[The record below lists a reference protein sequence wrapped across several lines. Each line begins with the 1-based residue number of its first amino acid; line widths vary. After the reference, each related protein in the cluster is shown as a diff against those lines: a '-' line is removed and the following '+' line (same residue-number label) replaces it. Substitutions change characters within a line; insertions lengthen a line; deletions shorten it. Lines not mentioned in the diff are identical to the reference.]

1 MFSFYMKKTF
11 VDTMPGIELVN
22 IHYTWTPLAQMPNWE
37 THRETRAMPRGGTL
51 VRGMGGT
58 TIDETGEV
66 RQTQQDVIELPD
78 DGIRRKIIKLPDEIL
93 DPDTGKYS
101 DNYLFH
107 HYFEIF
113 RGGKRELSP
122 LFSEEIVSKE
132 VEYVDY
138 RGDLGGM
145 CIYWSIYDWDSPQ
158 YQPTEESNFTASYG
172 EDSPYRSFKFYG
184 CEDMEEFSRI
194 RSEMLRALPMPRRY
208 VGRIRGPKGANVH
221 QRWHVGGLWTPNRA
235 DRWEDYWGY
244 VVHTL

>member
-78 DGIRRKIIKLPDEIL
+78 DGIRRKIIKLPNEIL
-93 DPDTGKYS
+93 DSDTGKYS
-101 DNYLFH
+101 DTYLFH

-122 LFSEEIVSKE
+122 LFSEEIVTKE

-158 YQPTEESNFTASYG
+158 YQPTEEANFTASYG

-208 VGRIRGPKGANVH
+208 IGRVRGPKGADVH